1 MFMSVRCKMPSMY
14 LHNAYRLFVNN
25 GQRVSG
31 FMMLETKPSTLG
43 MLASILPL
51 RYIPYPVMVF
61 DTSTP

>member
-1 MFMSVRCKMPSMY
+1 MFMSVRYKMSSMY
-14 LHNAYRLFVNN
+14 LHNAYRLCVTN
-25 GQRVSG
+25 GQKVTC

-51 RYIPYPVMVF
+51 SYISYSVMVF

>member
-1 MFMSVRCKMPSMY
+1 MPSIY

-31 FMMLETKPSTLG
+31 FMMLETKSSTLG